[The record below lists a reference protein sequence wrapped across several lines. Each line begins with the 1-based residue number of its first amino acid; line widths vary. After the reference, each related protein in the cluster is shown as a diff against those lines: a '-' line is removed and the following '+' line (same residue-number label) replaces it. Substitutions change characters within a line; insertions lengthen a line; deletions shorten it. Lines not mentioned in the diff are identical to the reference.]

1 MSAYLF
7 KLNRYNQCDVNSI
20 HKRIQ
25 NTVRVSESEYI
36 MNKASLSVQH
46 NSRDANNLNW
56 NTQSDRLLK
65 SNTLKNISQVPSH
78 GNSLKTTKTSLR
90 PGALRPAGYG
100 VDIKHNS
107 YDLYLAR
114 IKGKTALKQE
124 TNFSQVPSKA
134 VVNNKPRKLNIVS
147 GSTCSC

>member
-7 KLNRYNQCDVNSI
+7 KLNRYTQCDVNSI

-65 SNTLKNISQVPSH
+65 SNTLKNISQVPSR

-90 PGALRPAGYG
+90 PGALRPTGYG

-107 YDLYLAR
+107 YDRYLAR
-114 IKGKTALKQE
+114 KKSQYIKTENK
-124 TNFSQVPSKA
+124 
-134 VVNNKPRKLNIVS
+134 NNNIVPNYGNKTYKLGIVRS
-147 GSTCSC
+147 HKCINTC